1 MKELYI
7 DEINELAKEN
17 VTKLISLAEDEYVK
31 SLQKTAQKI
40 VDKGIKI
47 VLISGPS
54 SAGKTT
60 SSFRLQQALMRLGVT
75 SHVLNMD
82 NFFIDRYMLPLR
94 DDGEPN
100 IEDICAL
107 DVDTIR
113 QCLGEILQKNETKT
127 PEFDFVTHTRKEKW
141 VDCVLKGNEIIIMEG
156 IHAHNPRI
164 VEGLDAHK
172 IFKIYLD
179 CDSQI
184 VIRDYDVLSSKEIRL
199 LRRMIRDERDRKV
212 PYLESIEMWQEVCKG
227 EDKNIKPFKP
237 FADVVIDTLHSYELL
252 LYKDVVA
259 SKIKK
264 FDKDKTIAKFLTIF
278 DFCYTVDENLVPK
291 DSLLREFIG
300 KKIEKQ

>member
-1 MKELYI
+1 MKELNI
-7 DEINELAKEN
+7 DEINDLAKEN
-17 VTKLISLAEDEYVK
+17 VVKLISLAESEYVK
-31 SLQKTAQKI
+31 SLQQTAEKI
-40 VDKGIKI
+40 VKKGIKI

-60 SSFRLQQALMRLGVT
+60 SSFRLQQALLNLGVE

-82 NFFIDRYMLPLR
+82 NFFMDLYKLPLR
-94 DDGEPN
+94 EDGEPN

-113 QCLGEILQKNETKT
+113 KCLGEILENNETKT
-127 PEFDFVTHTRKEKW
+127 PEFDFCTHTRKKEW
-141 VDCVLKGNEIIIMEG
+141 VDCKLNGNEIIIMEG
-156 IHAHNPRI
+156 IHAHNPKI
-164 VEGLDAHK
+164 VEGLNNDR

-179 CDSQI
+179 CDSKI
-184 VIRDYDVLSSKEIRL
+184 IIRDYDVLSSKEIRL

-212 PYLESIEMWQEVCKG
+212 PYLESIEMWKEVCKG

-237 FADVVIDTLHSYELL
+237 YADVVIDTLHSYELL

-259 SKIKK
+259 DKIKK
-264 FDKDKTIAKFLTIF
+264 FEKDKTIAKFLTIF
-278 DFCYTVDENLVPK
+278 DYCYTVDEKLVPK

-300 KKIEKQ
+300 KEKK

>member
-1 MKELYI
+1 MKDLFI
-7 DEINELAKEN
+7 DEINDLAKEN
-17 VTKLISLAEDEYVK
+17 VVKLISLAEGEYIK
-31 SLQKTAQKI
+31 SLQNVAKEIKK
-40 VDKGIKI
+40 KGIKI

-60 SSFRLQQALMRLGVT
+60 SSFRLQEALTNIGIA

-82 NFFIDRYMLPLR
+82 NFFMDRFKLPFR
-94 DDGEPN
+94 EDGEPN

-127 PEFDFVTHTRKEKW
+127 PEFDFVTHTRKDKW
-141 VDCVLKGNEIIIMEG
+141 VDCKLNGNEIIIMEG

-172 IFKIYLD
+172 IYKIYLD
-179 CDSQI
+179 CDSKI
-184 VIRDYDVLSSKEIRL
+184 VIRDYEVLSSKEIRL

-227 EDKNIKPFKP
+227 EDKNIRPFKP

-259 SKIKK
+259 EKIKK
-264 FDKDKTIAKFLTIF
+264 FDKDKTIAKFLKIF
-278 DFCYTVDENLVPK
+278 DFCYTVDENLVPEG
-291 DSLLREFIG
+291 SLLREFIG
-300 KKIEKQ
+300 KKK

>member
-1 MKELYI
+1 MKKLFI
-7 DEINELAKEN
+7 DEINDLAKEDATQL
-17 VTKLISLAEDEYVK
+17 VALAEKKYQD
-31 SLQKTAQKI
+31 SLQQTAKKI
-40 VDKGIKI
+40 VENGIKI

-60 SSFRLQQALMRLGVT
+60 SSYRLQRALSSLGVE

-82 NFFIDRYMLPLR
+82 NFFMDRFKLPFR
-94 DDGEPN
+94 EDGEPN

-113 QCLGEILQKNETKT
+113 KCLGEILQKNETKT

-141 VDCVLKGNEIIIMEG
+141 VDCTLKGNEIIVMEG

-164 VEGLDAHK
+164 VEGLDIKK

-179 CDSQI
+179 CDSKI
-184 VIRDYDVLSSKEIRL
+184 VIRDYETLSSKEIRL

-237 FADVVIDTLHSYELL
+237 YADVVIDTLHSYELL
-252 LYKDVVA
+252 LYKKA
-259 SKIKK
+259 IESKIKK
-264 FDKDKTIAKFLTIF
+264 FDKDKTIAKFLKIF
-278 DFCYTVDENLVPK
+278 DFCDTIDESLVPK

-300 KKIEKQ
+300 E